1 MFMEQI
7 LIDLQL
13 KIFGGTWITC
23 FTGAIISDYTTFVDA
38 TGKLIMLIL
47 GVIGGI
53 LMVKVALLKRKQA
66 DVDLEI
72 SRMKLEEEYI
82 QKTKRKEHETEQ

>member
-1 MFMEQI
+1 MEQI

-13 KIFGGTWITC
+13 KIFGTTWISC
-23 FTGAIISDYTTFVDA
+23 FIGAIISDYTTFVDA
-38 TGKLIMLIL
+38 TGKIIMLIL

-72 SRMKLEEEYI
+72 SRMKFEEECI
-82 QKTKRKEHETEQ
+82 HKNKRNENVNEDKN